1 MDDAGL
7 KTEEQGSAT
16 TSSKQATGGAQKKA
30 GRRTVFSRY
39 HFRPYRDWR
48 IVLFITLFVLAGTIY
63 YGYDLFLK
71 VRAGDAFTI
80 QQTKSRPAVGID
92 TKKLQEEVD
101 YYRARARSYGS
112 YKSAPPD
119 VVDPSI

>member
-7 KTEEQGSAT
+7 KTEERGSVAA
-16 TSSKQATGGAQKKA
+16 SAKPAAAAPKKHHH
-30 GRRTVFSRY
+30 RTVFSRY

-48 IVLFITLFVLAGTIY
+48 VVLVVTALILAGTIY
-63 YGYDLFLK
+63 YGYDLFSK

-80 QQTKSRPAVGID
+80 QQTKTRPAVGID
-92 TKKLQEEVD
+92 TKKIQEEVD
-101 YYRARARSYGS
+101 YYRARARLYGS
-112 YKSAPPD
+112 YKNAAPV

>member
-7 KTEEQGSAT
+7 KTEEQGSVAA
-16 TSSKQATGGAQKKA
+16 SAKPAAAAPKKHHH
-30 GRRTVFSRY
+30 RTVFSRY

-48 IVLFITLFVLAGTIY
+48 VVLVVTALILAGTIY
-63 YGYDLFLK
+63 YGYDLFSK

-80 QQTKSRPAVGID
+80 QQTKTRPAVGID
-92 TKKLQEEVD
+92 TKKIQEEVD

-112 YKSAPPD
+112 YKNAAPV